1 MYMYC
6 FNRLMW
12 CSIDCLIETCA
23 WPSDDTL
30 YISFVYHSHGWPQW
44 DSNPL
49 ALFCHFSPPSLI
61 ISLPVLIFLATL
73 ILTHQGDCFHL
84 SLINIPFLVYL
95 VSVVRSLYVSVPAI
109 PSDIYGSCFSESGPC
124 HCVLPAGLLAWS
136 PTDVMCTDLSACKA
150 HSFHPDFSLPSRAM
164 SPSSPVAHPAVTHA
178 LLSCRITLT
187 STQVLFYNFTFTD
200 RIST

>member
-23 WPSDDTL
+23 WPSDDPL

-61 ISLPVLIFLATL
+61 ISLPVLISLATL
-73 ILTHQGDCFHL
+73 ILTHLNCFHL

-95 VSVVRSLYVSVPAI
+95 VSVVRSLYVSVPAF
-109 PSDIYGSCFSESGPC
+109 PSDIYGSCFSESGPF
-124 HCVLPAGLLAWS
+124 VIA
-136 PTDVMCTDLSACKA
+136 
-150 HSFHPDFSLPSRAM
+150 FSLPECWPDLQLM
-164 SPSSPVAHPAVTHA
+164 SCVPTYVIVKPI
-178 LLSCRITLT
+178 L
-187 STQVLFYNFTFTD
+187 STQTFPSRVVRCLAAGSLWLPPKFCFTT
-200 RIST
+200 SPLLTE